1 MLVEHG
7 GQCFVSAEGRTVES
21 DRCVLR
27 AEGKAANIFLLPGER
42 ADLSRVTQQ
51 KQILVLSIS

>member
-1 MLVEHG
+1 MLVAHR
-7 GQCFVSAEGRTVES
+7 GQCFASAEGRTFES
-21 DRCVLR
+21 DRCVLC

-42 ADLSRVTQQ
+42 TDLSRVTQQ